1 MSNFVAVYDACVL
14 YPAPLRDLL
23 MHLAVSDLFRARW
36 TARIHDEW
44 MRNLLA
50 NRRDLTRAQL
60 ERTRDLMDAS
70 VPDCLVTGY
79 EGLEADLT
87 LPDADDRHVL
97 AAAILCQA
105 GAIVTFNL
113 KDFPPE
119 TLAPLG
125 ITAQHPDELI
135 EHAFGINTAAVI
147 AAVRDHR
154 ASLTHPPKT
163 ADELLDGYLR
173 QGLVT
178 TVSLLRPYSAQ
189 I

>member
-23 MHLAVSDLFRARW
+23 MHLAISDLFRARW

-50 NRRDLTRAQL
+50 SRPDLSCAQL
-60 ERTRDLMDAS
+60 ERTRELMDAS

-79 EGLEADLT
+79 ESLEAGLT

-97 AAAILCQA
+97 AAAILCRA
-105 GAIVTFNL
+105 GTIVTFNL
-113 KDFPPE
+113 KDFPTK
-119 TLAPLG
+119 TLAPFG
-125 ITAQHPDELI
+125 ITAQHPDEFI
-135 EHAFGINTAAVI
+135 EHAFGINPAAVI
-147 AAVRDHR
+147 AAVHDHR
-154 ASLTHPPKT
+154 VSLTHPPKT
-163 ADELLDGYLR
+163 ADELLDGYLK

-178 TVSLLRPYSAQ
+178 TVGLLRPYTAQ
-189 I
+189 L